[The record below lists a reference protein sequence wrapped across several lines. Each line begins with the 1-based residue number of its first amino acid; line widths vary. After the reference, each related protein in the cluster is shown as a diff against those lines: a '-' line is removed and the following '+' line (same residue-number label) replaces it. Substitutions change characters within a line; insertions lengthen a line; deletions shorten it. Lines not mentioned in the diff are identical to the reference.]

1 MQYLSISDFVSVRRA
16 SMIGDYD
23 RRLLAELY
31 QPLIGHQG
39 VALFITLDAFHDA
52 LGGDEALLV
61 EVYVNHTQ
69 MTITDLSIAKA
80 RLEAVGLLKTYTK
93 KQADYQIHALEL
105 FAPKSPAAF
114 FEDVVLTGLL
124 TEYIGAPMVQKWRL
138 RYGKAA
144 PLTGFTENSASF
156 GEMFHPDFSSPS
168 FSGFAKNETLGRVS
182 AAIESRF
189 DRRAFID
196 ELSKKSQLNMNLFT
210 EAIVDEIDRIANLY
224 GIDEL
229 AMAEITLACLV
240 ANGAQLLDFEKLR
253 QMAALETK
261 FAFSKTRKRS
271 ISKITSTTNK
281 AKKIQLMEEN
291 EPKTYFRYRNLNNAP
306 APADL
311 KLINDIQERYAL
323 AYPVINALID
333 FVLEKTDLKFP
344 RDYVEKV
351 AATLVRAQVTS
362 AIDAMEFLNRAT
374 RRKKTAGPTTP
385 DNVPKQEV
393 DKQAGGDEELDIA
406 AMFKELQDHRKGT

>member
-1 MQYLSISDFVSVRRA
+1 MQYLSIRDFISIRRA

-39 VALFITLDAFHDA
+39 LALFMTLDAFHDA

-61 EVYVNHTQ
+61 EVYINHTQ
-69 MTITDLSIAKA
+69 LTITDLSIAKA

-105 FAPKSPAAF
+105 YAPKSPAAF
-114 FEDVVLTGLL
+114 FDDVVLTGLL
-124 TEYIGAPMVQKWRL
+124 IEYIGAPLVQKWRL

-168 FSGFAKNETLGRVS
+168 FSGLTKNETLGRVS
-182 AAIESRF
+182 ASIESRF
-189 DRRAFID
+189 DRRAFLD
-196 ELSKKSQLNMNLFT
+196 ELSKKSQLKMNLFN

-240 ANGAQLLDFEKLR
+240 ANGNQLLDFDKLR

-271 ISKITSTTNK
+271 ISKITSNTNK

-291 EPKTYFRYRNLNNAP
+291 DPKTYFRYRNLNNAP

-311 KLINDIQERYAL
+311 KLINDIHERYSL

-333 FVLEKTDLKFP
+333 YVLERADLTFP
-344 RDYVEKV
+344 RPLVEKI
-351 AATLVRAQVTS
+351 AASLVRAQVTS
-362 AIDAMEFLNRAT
+362 AIDAMEYLNRT
-374 RRKKTAGPTTP
+374 THRKKTAGSIKPESAA
-385 DNVPKQEV
+385 K
-393 DKQAGGDEELDIA
+393 EEHNHPNDADDFDIE
-406 AMFKELQDHRKGT
+406 AMLKDLQDHRKGT

>member
-1 MQYLSISDFVSVRRA
+1 MQYLSIRDFVSIRRA

-39 VALFITLDAFHDA
+39 LALFMTLDAFHDA
-52 LGGDEALLV
+52 PGGDEALLV
-61 EVYVNHTQ
+61 EIFVNHTQ
-69 MTITDLSIAKA
+69 LTINDLSIAKA

-93 KQADYQIHALEL
+93 NQADYQIHVLEL
-105 FAPKSPAAF
+105 YAPKSPAAF
-114 FEDVVLTGLL
+114 FDDVVLTGLL
-124 TEYIGAPMVQKWRL
+124 TDYIGAANVQKWRL

-168 FSGFAKNETLGRVS
+168 FSGFTKSETLGRVS
-182 AAIESRF
+182 ASVESRF
-189 DRRAFID
+189 DRRAFLD
-196 ELSKKSQLNMNLFT
+196 ELSKKSQLNLSLFT
-210 EAIVDEIDRIANLY
+210 EQVIDEIDRIANLY

-240 ANGAQLLDFEKLR
+240 ANGKQLLDFDKLR

-271 ISKITSTTNK
+271 ISKITSNTNK

-311 KLINDIQERYAL
+311 KLISDIQERYAL
-323 AYPVINALID
+323 SFPVINALID
-333 FVLEKTDLKFP
+333 YVLERADLTFP
-344 RDYVEKV
+344 RPLVEKI
-351 AATLVRAQVTS
+351 AASLARAQVTS
-362 AIDAMEFLNRAT
+362 AIDAMEYLNRTT
-374 RRKKTAGPTTP
+374 RRKKYAGSNKPDRAQNEEVSTP
-385 DNVPKQEV
+385 
-393 DKQAGGDEELDIA
+393 ASGDEDLDIE